1 MAGAARWGRG
11 MTAENLLVLG
21 ILAAAVVLFVS
32 ERLRVDVVAMMV
44 LAALVLTGLV
54 TVEEAFS
61 GFASPAVI
69 TVWAVFIV
77 SGGLTRSGVADLIA
91 RLVIRLAG
99 RSQLRLT
106 VLIMLAVG
114 GMSAFMNNIGAVAI
128 LLPAVMS
135 VARET
140 DIAPSKLLIPLAW
153 ASLMGGNMTMI
164 GTPPNILASSILES
178 YGNIESFRFFDFA
191 PMGIVVLGAGVLY
204 MVLVGR
210 HLLPRRTPGGELAD
224 SYPVQEYLTEVR
236 VEEGGPLVGQ
246 TVREADLE
254 NRYGLNVIHI
264 HLCCQEGETV
274 SAMTDHRLQAGD
286 ELHLE
291 ATADAILAA
300 GETLGL
306 VPVPDRA
313 IQPWEEEPERAA
325 FELAEV
331 VMAPASN
338 LRGKTL
344 REISFRARF
353 GLAVLAIR
361 HQGQTLFARLGD
373 VPLDFGDSLLIQGAV
388 GKINLLRREPDFL
401 LLDMPPLEMRRTGK
415 APLSIAIL
423 LGVLAVVT
431 AGWLHV
437 SAAMFVG
444 ALLMVLS
451 GTLTMDEAYRSIEW
465 KSVFLIAGMLPLG
478 LAMENTGTARLLA
491 NQIVGLV
498 GGWGPL
504 AVMMGIFVM
513 TGLLTE
519 VMSNAAATVLAVPI
533 AIDAAQGL
541 GADPHAFVMAI
552 VIAASTSF
560 LMPIGHQV
568 NVLIF
573 GPGGYRFF
581 DYTRVGVWLNLV
593 LLILTA
599 LILPLIWP
607 LTP

>member
-1 MAGAARWGRG
+1 
-11 MTAENLLVLG
+11 MTLDNLIVLG
-21 ILAAAVVLFVS
+21 ILAGAVVLFVS
-32 ERLRVDVVAMMV
+32 EKLRVDVVAMIV
-44 LAALVLTGLV
+44 LVALVVTGLV

-61 GFASPAVI
+61 GFSSPAVI

-91 RLVIRLAG
+91 QQVVRLAG
-99 RSQLRLT
+99 RNQVRLT
-106 VLIMLAVG
+106 VLIMITVG
-114 GMSAFMNNIGAVAI
+114 VMSAFMNNIGAVAI

-140 DIAPSKLLIPLAW
+140 DIPPSKLLIPLAW
-153 ASLMGGNMTMI
+153 ASLLGGNMTMI

-178 YGNIESFRFFDFA
+178 YGDIEPFSFFDFT
-191 PMGIVVLGAGVLY
+191 PMGIVVLTAGILY
-204 MVLVGR
+204 MVFVGR
-210 HLLPRRTPGGELAD
+210 RLLPQRTAGGGLAD

-236 VEEGGPLVGQ
+236 VADDSPLVGK

-254 NRYGLNVIHI
+254 SRHGLSVIHI

-274 SAMTDHRLQAGD
+274 SAMTAHRLEPGD

-306 VPVPDRA
+306 VPVPDRP
-313 IQPWEEEPERAA
+313 IQPWEPESERAA

-331 VMAPASN
+331 VLSPSSS

-344 REISFRARF
+344 RQIDFRARY

-361 HQGQTLFARLGD
+361 KEGTTLFARLGD
-373 VPLDFGDSLLIQGAV
+373 VRLDFGDSLLVQGSV
-388 GKINLLRREPDFL
+388 DKVNQLRRERDFL
-401 LLDMPPLEMRRTGK
+401 LLDMPRLETRRTRK
-415 APLSIAIL
+415 APIAVAIL
-423 LGVLAVVT
+423 LGVLVVVV

-437 SAAMFVG
+437 SAAMFIG

-465 KSVFLIAGMLPLG
+465 KAVFLIAGMLPLG
-478 LAMENTGTARLLA
+478 LAMEKTGTAQLLA
-491 NQIVGLV
+491 DQIVTLLGD
-498 GGWGPL
+498 WGPL
-504 AVMMGIFVM
+504 AVMMGIYLM

-533 AIDAAQGL
+533 AIDAAWRL
-541 GADPHAFVMAI
+541 DANPHAFVMAI

-568 NVLIF
+568 NVLVF
-573 GPGGYRFF
+573 GPGNYRFA
-581 DYTRVGVWLNLV
+581 DYTRVGVWLNIILF
-593 LLILTA
+593 ILTA

-607 LTP
+607 LT

>member
-1 MAGAARWGRG
+1 V
-11 MTAENLLVLG
+11 TIDNLLVLG

-44 LAALVLTGLV
+44 LVALVLTGLV

-77 SGGLTRSGVADLIA
+77 SGGLTRSGVADVIA
-91 RLVIRLAG
+91 RQVVRLAG

-114 GMSAFMNNIGAVAI
+114 VMSAFMNNIGAVAI

-153 ASLMGGNMTMI
+153 ASLLGGNMTMI

-178 YGNIESFRFFDFA
+178 YGNIEPFRFFDFT
-191 PMGIVVLGAGVLY
+191 PMGMVVLGAGVVY

-210 HLLPRRTPGGELAD
+210 HLLPKRTPGGELAD

-236 VEEGGPLVGQ
+236 VADSSPLLGQ
-246 TVREADLE
+246 TIREADLE

-264 HLCCQEGETV
+264 HLCCQEGETAP
-274 SAMTDHRLQAGD
+274 AMTEHRLEAGD
-286 ELHLE
+286 ELHVE
-291 ATADAILAA
+291 AAVDAILASSQ
-300 GETLGL
+300 TLGL
-306 VPVPDRA
+306 VPVPDRP
-313 IQPWEEEPERAA
+313 IQPWEPDPDRAA

-331 VMAPASN
+331 VLSPTSG
-338 LRGKTL
+338 LRGRTL
-344 REISFRARF
+344 RQIDFRSRF

-373 VPLDFGDSLLIQGAV
+373 VPLGFGDSLLIQGPV
-388 GKINLLRREPDFL
+388 EKINLLRRERDFL
-401 LLDMPPLEMRRTGK
+401 LLEMPPVETRRSHK
-415 APLSIAIL
+415 APVAVAIL
-423 LGVLAVVT
+423 LGVLVVVT
-431 AGWLHV
+431 AGLLHV
-437 SAAMFVG
+437 SAAMFIG

-491 NQIVGLV
+491 DQIVALV
-498 GGWGPL
+498 GNWGPL
-504 AVMMGIFVM
+504 AVMMGIFVL

-533 AIDAAQGL
+533 AIDAAMSL

-568 NVLIF
+568 NVLVF

-593 LLILTA
+593 LFILTA
-599 LILPLIWP
+599 LVLPLIWP

>member
-1 MAGAARWGRG
+1 M
-11 MTAENLLVLG
+11 VLA

-44 LAALVLTGLV
+44 LVALVLAGQV

-77 SGGLTRSGVADLIA
+77 SGGLTRSGVADVIA
-91 RLVIRLAG
+91 RQVVRLAG
-99 RSQLRLT
+99 PNQVRLT
-106 VLIMLAVG
+106 VLIMVAVG
-114 GMSAFMNNIGAVAI
+114 VMSAFMNNIGAVAI

-178 YGNIESFRFFDFA
+178 YGNIEPFSFFDFT
-191 PMGIVVLGAGVLY
+191 PMGIVVLGAGILY

-210 HLLPRRTPGGELAD
+210 HLLPKRMPGGELAD

-236 VEEGGPLVGQ
+236 VADDSPLLGK

-254 NRYGLNVIHI
+254 QRYGLNVVHI

-274 SAMTDHRLQAGD
+274 PAMTEHRLQAGD
-286 ELHLE
+286 ELHVE
-291 ATADAILAA
+291 AAAEAILAS
-300 GETLGL
+300 GQTLGL

-313 IQPWEEEPERAA
+313 IQPWEREPDRTA

-331 VMAPASN
+331 VLSPSST

-344 REISFRARF
+344 RQIDFRSRF

-361 HQGQTLFARLGD
+361 HQGRTLFERLGD
-373 VPLDFGDSLLIQGAV
+373 VPLEFGDSLLIQGPV
-388 GKINLLRREPDFL
+388 DKISLLRREQDFL
-401 LLDMPPLEMRRTGK
+401 LLDLPPVETRRRHK
-415 APLSIAIL
+415 APVAIAIL
-423 LGVLAVVT
+423 LGVLVVVT

-437 SAAMFVG
+437 SAAMFIG

-451 GTLTMDEAYRSIEW
+451 GTLTMDEAYDSIEW

-478 LAMENTGTARLLA
+478 LAMENSGTARLLA
-491 NQIVGLV
+491 DQIVDLV
-498 GGWGPL
+498 GNWGPV
-504 AVMMGIFVM
+504 AVMMGIFVL

-533 AIDAAQGL
+533 AIDAALSL

-568 NVLIF
+568 NVLVF

-581 DYTRVGVWLNLV
+581 DYTRVGVWLNLI

>member
-1 MAGAARWGRG
+1 
-11 MTAENLLVLG
+11 MTSDNVLVLA
-21 ILAAAVVLFVS
+21 ILAGAVVLFVS
-32 ERLRVDVVAMMV
+32 EKLRVDVVAMIV
-44 LAALVLTGLV
+44 LATLGLTGLV
-54 TVEEAFS
+54 TPEEAFS
-61 GFASPAVI
+61 GFSSPAVI

-91 RLVIRLAG
+91 VQVVRLAG
-99 RSQLRLT
+99 RNQLKLT
-106 VLIMLAVG
+106 VLIMVAVG
-114 GMSAFMNNIGAVAI
+114 TMSAFMNNIGAVAI

-140 DIAPSKLLIPLAW
+140 DIPPSKLLIPLAW

-178 YGNIESFRFFDFA
+178 YGDIEPFGFFDFT
-191 PMGIVVLGAGVLY
+191 PMGIVVLTAGILY
-204 MVLVGR
+204 MVFVGR
-210 HLLPRRTPGGELAD
+210 HLLPRRTPGGDLAD

-236 VEEGGPLVGQ
+236 VGEDSPLLGK
-246 TVREADLE
+246 TVRESDLE

-274 SAMTDHRLQAGD
+274 SAMTAHRLEAGD

-291 ATADAILAA
+291 ATAGAILAA
-300 GETLGL
+300 NEALRL
-306 VPVPDRA
+306 VPVPDRS
-313 IQPWEEEPERAA
+313 IQPWDEEPERAA

-331 VMAPASN
+331 VLAPTSG
-338 LRGKTL
+338 LRGSTL
-344 REISFRARF
+344 RQIDFRTRF

-361 HQGQTLFARLGD
+361 HHGETLFSRLGD
-373 VPLDFGDSLLIQGAV
+373 VRLDFGDSLLIQGSV
-388 GKINLLRREPDFL
+388 DKINLLRRERDFM
-401 LLDMPPLEMRRTGK
+401 LLDMPPLATHRTNK
-415 APLSIAIL
+415 APVSIAIL
-423 LGVLAVVT
+423 LGVLVVVT

-437 SAAMFVG
+437 ASAMFIG

-465 KSVFLIAGMLPLG
+465 KAVFLIAGMLPLG
-478 LAMENTGTARLLA
+478 LAMEKTGTARLLA
-491 NQIVGLV
+491 DQIVGLV
-498 GGWGPL
+498 GDWGPL
-504 AVMMGIFVM
+504 AVMMGIFVL

-533 AIDAAQGL
+533 AIDAAL
-541 GADPHAFVMAI
+541 GMGVDPHSFVMAI

-568 NVLIF
+568 NVLVF

-593 LLILTA
+593 ILLLTA
-599 LILPLIWP
+599 LVLPLIWP
-607 LTP
+607 FTG

>member
-1 MAGAARWGRG
+1 
-11 MTAENLLVLG
+11 MTLDNLIVLG
-21 ILAAAVVLFVS
+21 ILAGAVVLFVS
-32 ERLRVDVVAMMV
+32 EKLRVDVVAMIV
-44 LAALVLTGLV
+44 LVALVVTGLV

-61 GFASPAVI
+61 GFSSPAVI

-91 RLVIRLAG
+91 QQVVRLAG
-99 RSQLRLT
+99 RNQVRLT
-106 VLIMLAVG
+106 VLIMITVG
-114 GMSAFMNNIGAVAI
+114 VMSAFMNNIGAVAI

-140 DIAPSKLLIPLAW
+140 DIPPSKLLIPLAW
-153 ASLMGGNMTMI
+153 ASLLGGNMTMI

-178 YGNIESFRFFDFA
+178 YGDIEPFSFFDFT
-191 PMGIVVLGAGVLY
+191 PMGIVVLTAGILY
-204 MVLVGR
+204 MVFVGR
-210 HLLPRRTPGGELAD
+210 RLLPQRTAGGGLAD

-236 VEEGGPLVGQ
+236 VADDSPLVGK

-254 NRYGLNVIHI
+254 SRHGLSVIHI

-274 SAMTDHRLQAGD
+274 SAMTAHRLEPGD

-306 VPVPDRA
+306 VPVPDRP
-313 IQPWEEEPERAA
+313 IQPWEPESERAA

-331 VMAPASN
+331 VLSPSSS

-344 REISFRARF
+344 RQIDFRARF

-361 HQGQTLFARLGD
+361 KEGTTLFARLGD
-373 VPLDFGDSLLIQGAV
+373 VRLDFGDSLLVQGSV
-388 GKINLLRREPDFL
+388 DKVNQLRRERDFL
-401 LLDMPPLEMRRTGK
+401 LLDMPRLETRRTRK
-415 APLSIAIL
+415 APIAVAIL
-423 LGVLAVVT
+423 LGVLVVVV

-437 SAAMFVG
+437 SAAMFIG

-465 KSVFLIAGMLPLG
+465 KAVFLIAGMLPLG
-478 LAMENTGTARLLA
+478 LAMEKTGTAQLLA
-491 NQIVGLV
+491 DQIVTLLGD
-498 GGWGPL
+498 WGPL
-504 AVMMGIFVM
+504 AVMMGIYLM

-533 AIDAAQGL
+533 AIDAAWRL
-541 GADPHAFVMAI
+541 DANPHAFVMAI

-568 NVLIF
+568 NVLVF
-573 GPGGYRFF
+573 GPGNYRFA
-581 DYTRVGVWLNLV
+581 DYTRVGVWLNIILF
-593 LLILTA
+593 ILTA

-607 LTP
+607 LT

>member
-1 MAGAARWGRG
+1 VAAPGWG
-11 MTAENLLVLG
+11 TIVTTENLLVLG
-21 ILAAAVVLFVS
+21 ILAVAVVLFVS
-32 ERLRVDVVAMMV
+32 EKLRVDVVAMIV

-54 TVEEAFS
+54 TVDEAFS

-77 SGGLTRSGVADLIA
+77 SGGLTRSGVADGIA
-91 RLVIRLAG
+91 RLVVRLAG

-114 GMSAFMNNIGAVAI
+114 LMSAFMNNIGAVAI

-135 VARET
+135 VAHET
-140 DIAPSKLLIPLAW
+140 DIPPSKLLIPLAW

-178 YGNIESFRFFDFA
+178 YADIEPFRFFDFT
-191 PMGIVVLGAGVLY
+191 PMGIIVLAAGILY
-204 MVLVGR
+204 MVIAGR
-210 HLLPRRTPGGELAD
+210 HLLPNRQPGGDLAD
-224 SYPVQEYLTEVR
+224 SYPVQEYLTEAR
-236 VEEGGPLVGQ
+236 VADDSPLLGK

-274 SAMTDHRLQAGD
+274 SAMTDHRLQEGD

-291 ATADAILAA
+291 ATADAILTA
-300 GETLGL
+300 GPALGL

-313 IQPWEEEPERAA
+313 IQPWEPQPERAA

-331 VMAPASN
+331 VLAPTSD

-344 REISFRARF
+344 RQIDFRSRF

-361 HQGQTLFARLGD
+361 HQGKTLFARLGD
-373 VPLDFGDSLLIQGAV
+373 VALEFGDSLLLQGPV
-388 GKINLLRREPDFL
+388 DRINLLRRERDFL
-401 LLDMPPLEMRRTGK
+401 LLDMPPLETRRSHK
-415 APLSIAIL
+415 APLAVAIL
-423 LGVLAVVT
+423 LGVLVVVT

-437 SAAMFVG
+437 SAAMFIG

-451 GTLTMDEAYRSIEW
+451 GTLTMDEAYRAIEW

-478 LAMENTGTARLLA
+478 LAMENSGTARLLA
-491 NQIVGLV
+491 DQIVGLV
-498 GGWGPL
+498 GDWGPL
-504 AVMMGIFVM
+504 AVMMGIFVL

-533 AIDAAQGL
+533 AIDAALGL
-541 GADPHAFVMAI
+541 GADPRAFVMAI

-568 NVLIF
+568 NVLVF
-573 GPGGYRFF
+573 GPGGYRFS
-581 DYTRVGVWLNLV
+581 DYTKVGVWLNLV

-607 LTP
+607 LKP

>member
-1 MAGAARWGRG
+1 
-11 MTAENLLVLG
+11 MTIDNVIVLG
-21 ILAAAVVLFVS
+21 ILVAAVVLFVS

-44 LAALVLTGLV
+44 LVALVVTGQV

-61 GFASPAVI
+61 GFSSPAVI

-91 RLVIRLAG
+91 RQVVRLAG
-99 RSQLRLT
+99 PNQLRLT

-114 GMSAFMNNIGAVAI
+114 VMSAFMNNIGAVAI

-140 DIAPSKLLIPLAW
+140 DIPPSKLLIPLAW
-153 ASLMGGNMTMI
+153 ASLLGGNMTMI

-178 YGNIESFRFFDFA
+178 YGNIEPFGFFDFT

-210 HLLPRRTPGGELAD
+210 KLLPKRMPGGELVD

-236 VEEGGPLVGQ
+236 VTDDSPLLGK
-246 TVREADLE
+246 TIREADLE
-254 NRYGLNVIHI
+254 QRYGVNVIHI
-264 HLCCQEGETV
+264 HLCCQEGETAP
-274 SAMTDHRLQAGD
+274 AMTEHRLEAGD
-286 ELHLE
+286 ELHVE
-291 ATADAILAA
+291 AAAEAIL
-300 GETLGL
+300 ETSRSLGL
-306 VPVPDRA
+306 VPVPDRP
-313 IQPWEEEPERAA
+313 IQPWEPDSDRAA

-331 VMAPASN
+331 VLSPSSG

-344 REISFRARF
+344 RQIDFRSRF

-361 HQGQTLFARLGD
+361 HEGKTLFARLGD
-373 VPLDFGDSLLIQGAV
+373 VPLDFGDSLLIQGPV
-388 GKINLLRREPDFL
+388 DKINLLRRERDFL
-401 LLDMPPLEMRRTGK
+401 LLDMPPLETRRTNK
-415 APLSIAIL
+415 APVAIAIL
-423 LGVLAVVT
+423 LGVLVVVT

-437 SAAMFVG
+437 SAAMFIG

-451 GTLTMDEAYRSIEW
+451 GTLSMDEAYRSIEW

-478 LAMENTGTARLLA
+478 LAMENSGTAQLLA
-491 NQIVGLV
+491 DQIVGLV
-498 GGWGPL
+498 GDWGPL

-533 AIDAAQGL
+533 AIDAAVSV
-541 GADPHAFVMAI
+541 GANPHAFVMAI

-568 NVLIF
+568 NVLVF

-581 DYTRVGVWLNLV
+581 DYTRVGVWLNLI
-593 LLILTA
+593 LMILTA
-599 LILPLIWP
+599 LVLPLIWP